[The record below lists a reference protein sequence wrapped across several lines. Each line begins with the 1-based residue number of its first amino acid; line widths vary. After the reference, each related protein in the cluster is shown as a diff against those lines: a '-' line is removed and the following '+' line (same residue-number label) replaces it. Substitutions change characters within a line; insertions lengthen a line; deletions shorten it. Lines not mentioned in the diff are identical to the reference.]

1 MTPTPPATVAPRH
14 MKGVNWIGLRTFIRK
29 ETARFLNVYM
39 QTLIAP
45 LVTLFLF
52 FIVFNL
58 ALSGGQG
65 AEARQILG
73 VPYVAFL
80 APGLLMMTMI
90 QNAFANTSSSITI
103 AKVQGNI
110 VDVLMPPLSAGE
122 ILAGYVIGSLI
133 RGLLIGAI
141 GIVVLAIFL
150 HVTIH
155 SVLLVATF
163 AILGNLMLGLLGI
176 MGGLWSEK
184 FDHLAAVTNFI
195 ITPMTFLSG
204 TFYPLTALPE
214 TWQKIALCNP
224 FFYMID
230 GFRTGFIGVA
240 EADITTGIILL
251 TCLNAVLAFVSWQ
264 MIDKG
269 YKTKS

>member
-1 MTPTPPATVAPRH
+1 MSQSQPATVTPRQ

-29 ETARFLNVYM
+29 ETARFMNVYM

-52 FIVFNL
+52 FIVFML
-58 ALSGGQG
+58 ALGGG
-65 AEARQILG
+65 DRQVLG
-73 VPYVAFL
+73 VPFVAFL

-90 QNAFANTSSSITI
+90 QNAFSNTSSSITI

-122 ILAGYVIGSLI
+122 ILTGYLVGSLI
-133 RGLLIGAI
+133 RGLLIGVI
-141 GIVVLAIFL
+141 GVAVLAIFL
-150 HVTIH
+150 DVTIH
-155 SVLLVATF
+155 SIWMVVVF
-163 AILGNLMLGLLGI
+163 AILGNLLLATLGVL
-176 MGGLWSEK
+176 GGLWSEK

-204 TFYPLTALPE
+204 TFYPLTALPDM
-214 TWQKIALCNP
+214 WQKIALINP

-230 GFRTGFIGVA
+230 GFRAGFIGVP
-240 EADITTGIILL
+240 ETDIMTGVLFL
-251 TCLNAVLAFVSWQ
+251 TCLNAVLAFLAWQ
-264 MIDKG
+264 MLDKG
-269 YKTKS
+269 YKIKT